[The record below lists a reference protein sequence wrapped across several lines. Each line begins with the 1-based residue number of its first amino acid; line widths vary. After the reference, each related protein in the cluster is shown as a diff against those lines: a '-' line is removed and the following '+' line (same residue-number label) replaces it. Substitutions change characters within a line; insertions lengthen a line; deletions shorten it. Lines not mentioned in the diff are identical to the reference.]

1 MNIIIIGMPNS
12 GKTTIAYELARKLGY
27 KTVDTDKMVEQDAGM
42 SINDIFKKHGEEEF
56 RCMETAVCARAAK
69 LDKRVVATGGGT
81 VTREENME
89 LLKKN
94 GYVIYLERPL
104 EFLKTNLD
112 TSKRPLL
119 REGGDPMT
127 KLYEERLPLF
137 KKYQDMT
144 MKTDKSVFL
153 MCKEIK
159 RRLKIQGVIK

>member
-1 MNIIIIGMPNS
+1 MNIVIIGMPNS
-12 GKTTIAYELARKLGY
+12 GKTTIAYELARRLNY
-27 KTVDTDKMVEQDAGM
+27 KIIDTDRVVEDAAGM
-42 SINDIFKKHGEEEF
+42 SINDIFKNYGEDEF
-56 RCMETAVCARAAK
+56 RRMETMACARAAK
-69 LDKRVVATGGGT
+69 LDKHVIATGGGT

-119 REGGDPMT
+119 REEGDPMT
-127 KLYEERLPLF
+127 KLYEHRLPLF

-159 RRLKIQGVIK
+159 RRLKVQGVIK

>member
-12 GKTTIAYELARKLGY
+12 GKTTIAYELARKIGY
-27 KTVDTDKMVEQDAGM
+27 KTVDTDKMVEHAAGM

-56 RCMETAVCARAAK
+56 RRMETEVCREVAK

-89 LLKKN
+89 LLKKH

-119 REGGDPMT
+119 REEGDPMT
-127 KLYEERLPLF
+127 KLYEERQPLF

-159 RRLKIQGVIK
+159 RRLKVQGVIK